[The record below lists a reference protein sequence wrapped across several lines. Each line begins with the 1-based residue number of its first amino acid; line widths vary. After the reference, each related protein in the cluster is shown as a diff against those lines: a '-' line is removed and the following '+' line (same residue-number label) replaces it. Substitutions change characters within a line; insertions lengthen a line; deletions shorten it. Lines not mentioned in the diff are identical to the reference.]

1 MTSYKTQWDFSHMY
15 TSITDPRVEKSVLG
29 YVKAFKAF
37 AKMYKDKKFLKSTSG
52 IVKALADWNTLQ
64 EKVSPLALWYV
75 SLEQTRN
82 QTDTVLTAELTRL
95 TDLYTK
101 GSQEVIFFTT
111 ALSKIDGKKQ
121 STLLKD
127 KRLAPYAY
135 FLRVLFTQGVHKLSD
150 EEERILSE
158 KEAVAHE
165 AWTQFRSRHTS
176 EQTVKYGNKTI
187 PLSQA
192 LSIKTDLPRGQRR
205 ILHAAVMEQC
215 KKSSFVSEA
224 ELNAVIRNSIIDNDL
239 RGYTKPYE
247 ATVLEYQNDL
257 KTVENLVD
265 VVTKSNNIS
274 HDFFRLK
281 ANMLNAIE
289 GSTDEK
295 ITMADVVTGIA
306 TAKTTRSNIPFD
318 EAVTLIGNVFTSVDP
333 EFGHIFQTYVERGQ
347 IDAFPATGKRSGAFC
362 WSQVGA
368 DRTYIL
374 LNYTGKVEDMSTIA
388 HEMGHG
394 FHYDLSRTQTPIY
407 RNFTISVAEVAS
419 TFFENVLFDTLL
431 EKATPEEKKDLLIQ
445 DVQSRV
451 MTIFGQIAYFQF
463 EKKLHAA
470 VRAKGYVS
478 KEEMAEM
485 FVECRKS
492 YLGDAVEVVE
502 NDGYAYVYI
511 SHFRN
516 FFYVY
521 SYAYGQLIAD
531 ALYAE
536 YKKDKAFIHKVKQ
549 FLRAGGSMSPADI
562 FKSIGIDTTKPDFF
576 KKGLK
581 KLKDDLDVI
590 RNMME

>member
-1 MTSYKTQWDFSHMY
+1 MY
-15 TSITDPRVEKSVLG
+15 TGITDPRVEKSVLG

-52 IVKALADWNTLQ
+52 IAKALADWNTLQ

-111 ALSKIDGKKQ
+111 ALSKIDTKKQ
-121 STLLKD
+121 SALLKD
-127 KRLAPYAY
+127 KRLAPYTY
-135 FLRVLFTQGVHKLSD
+135 FLRVLFTQGVHKLSYG
-150 EEERILSE
+150 EEKILSE

-165 AWTQFRSRHTS
+165 AWTHFRSRHTS

-581 KLKDDLDVI
+581 KLKDDLDAI